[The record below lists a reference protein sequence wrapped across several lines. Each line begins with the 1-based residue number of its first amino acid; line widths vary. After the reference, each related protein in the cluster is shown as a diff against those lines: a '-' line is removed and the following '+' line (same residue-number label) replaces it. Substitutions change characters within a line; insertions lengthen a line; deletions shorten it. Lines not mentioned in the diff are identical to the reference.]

1 MTKKALLA
9 NLGQL
14 SAARQKLAVS
24 ADGLLRK
31 MLPLLTIHFLV
42 SCQSLTR
49 TLVSRSRFLLE

>member
-42 SCQSLTR
+42 FMFSVARRDAS
-49 TLVSRSRFLLE
+49 E

>member
-1 MTKKALLA
+1 MTKKVLLA

-31 MLPLLTIHFLV
+31 MLPLLTI
-42 SCQSLTR
+42 CWN
-49 TLVSRSRFLLE
+49 LLSVARGANKGEQ